1 MQNNRVYRKGY
12 FLLQKKKKKAIK
24 QAHNFQEV
32 EFQ

>member
-12 FLLQKKKKKAIK
+12 FLLQKKKKAIK